1 VATFW
6 HLNEALT
13 AGCVNISVIKQRDT
27 KKYIQNADHGN
38 EKINSTGT
46 MLDLQRFRKWF
57 ASLIVLFLSSATVKI
72 NSYPSKHRRLPQ
84 LCNQFE
90 ADHICRTEWRQT
102 ADLEVERTHN
112 PTNKRT
118 RVKMDNKVTKC
129 LVASNVDIR

>member
-90 ADHICRTEWRQT
+90 AAHI
-102 ADLEVERTHN
+102 
-112 PTNKRT
+112 
-118 RVKMDNKVTKC
+118 
-129 LVASNVDIR
+129 

>member
-1 VATFW
+1 
-6 HLNEALT
+6 LT
-13 AGCVNISVIKQRDT
+13 AGCVNITVLSNNEIQ
-27 KKYIQNADHGN
+27 KKIQNADHGN
-38 EKINSTGT
+38 NKTNSTGT

-90 ADHICRTEWRQT
+90 AAHICRTEWRQM

-112 PTNKRT
+112 PKNKRT
-118 RVKMDNKVTKC
+118 RVKMDNKATRC
-129 LVASNVDIR
+129 LAA